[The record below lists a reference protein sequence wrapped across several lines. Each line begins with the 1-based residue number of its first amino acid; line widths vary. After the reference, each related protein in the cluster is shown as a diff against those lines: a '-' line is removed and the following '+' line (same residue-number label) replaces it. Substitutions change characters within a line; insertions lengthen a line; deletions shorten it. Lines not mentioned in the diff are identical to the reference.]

1 MAADLSALTNSIRA
15 HLPGFSV
22 DSLEIKEPHHVPAD
36 SKLVRSLLD
45 SYTEVTGEPAAPH
58 ATGGGTYAK
67 VLKQGVAYG
76 AAFPEVEDLAHQANE
91 YIRVSQMVKAMKIY
105 AAALMKLAAE

>member
-1 MAADLSALTNSIRA
+1 MPRGTNAGAESAAEN
-15 HLPGFSV
+15 PW
-22 DSLEIKEPHHVPAD
+22 
-36 SKLVRSLLD
+36 
-45 SYTEVTGEPAAPH
+45 GEPAAPH

-76 AAFPEVEDLAHQANE
+76 AAFPEDEDLAHQANE

>member
-1 MAADLSALTNSIRA
+1 MFMNN
-15 HLPGFSV
+15 
-22 DSLEIKEPHHVPAD
+22 KKVPAD

-76 AAFPEVEDLAHQANE
+76 AAFPEDEDLAHQANE

>member
-1 MAADLSALTNSIRA
+1 M
-15 HLPGFSV
+15 
-22 DSLEIKEPHHVPAD
+22 
-36 SKLVRSLLD
+36 RSLLD

-58 ATGGGTYAK
+58 ATGGGTY
-67 VLKQGVAYG
+67 GEG
-76 AAFPEVEDLAHQANE
+76 AQAGRCVRRSIPEDEDLAHQANE